1 MKSLVKRILP
11 KPLSAYRSV
20 IELRDHSK
28 GKKASM
34 SPKDIRSS
42 VKIAI
47 IDDEKFKAHANLTTY
62 GYKIQELPDIKSLD
76 DISDFDVIIC
86 DLMGVGQNF
95 DKSIGGASVIKEIK
109 DNYPTKY
116 VIAYTGARSNTPEA
130 NVAKQFSDDFI
141 KKDDD
146 ITKLVSKLDEAIDIA
161 SDPYERWLITR
172 QGLID
177 LEIDL
182 RKILE
187 LESAYVEA
195 IDSND
200 REFSEVKAILR
211 GADLGG
217 HAKGII
223 QSLIASGIWAIVF
236 AS

>member
-1 MKSLVKRILP
+1 
-11 KPLSAYRSV
+11 
-20 IELRDHSK
+20 
-28 GKKASM
+28 M
-34 SPKDIRSS
+34 SQKEIRSA

-47 IDDEKFKAHANLTTY
+47 IDDEKFKAHSNLTTY

-76 DISDFDVIIC
+76 DVSDFDVVIC

-95 DKSIGGASVIKEIK
+95 DKSIGGASIIKELK

-116 VIAYTGARSNTPEA
+116 VIAYTGARANTAEA
-130 NVAKQFSDDFI
+130 NVAKQFSDEFI

-146 ITKLVSKLDEAIDIA
+146 ITKLVTKLDEAIDIA
-161 SDPYERWLITR
+161 SDPYERWLVTR

-182 RKILE
+182 RQILE

-195 IDSND
+195 VSSND
-200 REFSEVKAILR
+200 SGFSEITAILKE
-211 GADLGG
+211 ADLGG
-217 HAKGII
+217 HAKGIV

-236 AS
+236 TA

>member
-1 MKSLVKRILP
+1 
-11 KPLSAYRSV
+11 
-20 IELRDHSK
+20 
-28 GKKASM
+28 M

>member
-1 MKSLVKRILP
+1 MKSLFKKMLP

-20 IELRDHSK
+20 IELREHSN

-34 SPKDIRSS
+34 SQKDIRSS

-47 IDDEKFKAHANLTTY
+47 IDDEKFKAHSNLTTY

-76 DISDFDVIIC
+76 EVKDFDVIIC

-95 DKSIGGASVIKEIK
+95 DKSIGGASIIKELK

-116 VIAYTGARSNTPEA
+116 VIAYTGARSNTAEA

-146 ITKLVSKLDEAIDIA
+146 ITKLVGKLDEAIDIA

-200 REFSEVKAILR
+200 SEFSEIKTILKE
-211 GADLGG
+211 ADLGG
-217 HAKGII
+217 HAKGIV
-223 QSLIASGIWAIVF
+223 QSLIASGIWKIVF
-236 AS
+236 AA

>member
-1 MKSLVKRILP
+1 
-11 KPLSAYRSV
+11 
-20 IELRDHSK
+20 
-28 GKKASM
+28 M

-223 QSLIASGIWAIVF
+223 QSLIPDSGNTKYN
-236 AS
+236 SKNS

>member
-1 MKSLVKRILP
+1 MKSLVNIIRP

-28 GKKASM
+28 GKKATM
-34 SPKDIRSS
+34 SQKDIRSA

-47 IDDEKFKAHANLTTY
+47 IDDEKFKAHSNLTTY
-62 GYKIQELPDIKSLD
+62 GYKIQELPDVKSLD
-76 DISDFDVIIC
+76 DVSDFDVIIC

-95 DKSIGGASVIKEIK
+95 DKSIGGASIIKELK
-109 DNYPTKY
+109 ENYPTKY

-130 NVAKQFSDDFI
+130 NAAKQFSDDFI

-146 ITKLVSKLDEAIDIA
+146 ITKLVGKLDDAIDIA

-195 IDSND
+195 INSND
-200 REFSEVKAILR
+200 NEFSEMEAILKK
-211 GADLGG
+211 ADLGG
-217 HAKGII
+217 HAKGIV
-223 QSLIASGIWAIVF
+223 QSLIASGIWSVVF
-236 AS
+236 A

>member
-1 MKSLVKRILP
+1 MKSLVKKILP
-11 KPLSAYRSV
+11 KPLSSYRSV
-20 IELRDHSK
+20 IEIRDHSK

-34 SPKDIRSS
+34 SRMDIRSS

-47 IDDEKFKAHANLTTY
+47 IDDEKFKAHVNLKTY

-76 DISDFDVIIC
+76 DISDFDIVIC

-95 DKSIGGASVIKEIK
+95 DKSIGGASIIKEIK

-130 NVAKQFSDDFI
+130 NAAKQFSDDFI

-146 ITKLVSKLDEAIDIA
+146 ITKLVGKLDEAIDIA
-161 SDPYERWLITR
+161 SDPYERWLTTR

-182 RKILE
+182 RKVLE

-195 IDSND
+195 INSND
-200 REFSEVKAILR
+200 SKFSDIETILR
-211 GADLGG
+211 KTDLGG
-217 HAKGII
+217 HAKGIV
-223 QSLIASGIWAIVF
+223 QSLIASGIWSVVF
-236 AS
+236 AA

>member
-1 MKSLVKRILP
+1 MKFLSNIIRP

-28 GKKASM
+28 NKKVSM
-34 SPKDIRSS
+34 SQKEIRSA

-47 IDDEKFKAHANLTTY
+47 IDDEKFKAHSNLTTY
-62 GYKIQELPDIKSLD
+62 GYKIEELPDIKSLD

-95 DKSIGGASVIKEIK
+95 DKSIGGASIIKEIK

-116 VIAYTGARSNTPEA
+116 VIAYTGARSNTAEA
-130 NVAKQFSDDFI
+130 SAAKQFSDDFI

-146 ITKLVSKLDEAIDIA
+146 ITKLVGKLDDAIDIA
-161 SDPYERWLITR
+161 SDPYERWLTTR

-195 IDSND
+195 INSND
-200 REFSEVKAILR
+200 KDFSEVGAILK

-217 HAKGII
+217 HAKGIV
-223 QSLIASGIWAIVF
+223 QSLIASGIWSIVF
-236 AS
+236 A